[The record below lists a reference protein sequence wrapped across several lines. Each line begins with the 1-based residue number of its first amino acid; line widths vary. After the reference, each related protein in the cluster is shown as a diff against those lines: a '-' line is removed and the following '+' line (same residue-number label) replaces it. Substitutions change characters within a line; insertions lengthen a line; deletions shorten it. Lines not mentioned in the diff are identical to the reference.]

1 MDDILKERAKN
12 ENIKLPK
19 DLDIK
24 IDKTLL
30 ELPDRSKSK
39 RGKGFKRFVTAAVIT
54 LTIITCF
61 SVAFPTYAR
70 NIPIVKSV
78 LEFLGEKN
86 IIYKDYIE
94 YSSDL
99 NLSDTSNGVKVTINS
114 IVYDGIYLSIAYTY
128 ESEDEIKGYPPHMMN
143 KEFKINGSLVNLSSS
158 GQGRFLNEN
167 TYMGVDTFSVSD
179 DYLPEEVR
187 KNTLGGE
194 IEIPDNFTMDLNIK
208 AFSNSVYGDWKFKL
222 MVSKDK
228 IEENTNKVD
237 LSVDLSEVR
246 EGLKVNEVIFTPI
259 NTILRLSENNLWS
272 VAGGQAGSI
281 GNFIVV
287 DDKGRNLRSIS
298 GEGYSPSS
306 DAKEFYS
313 QEQYRGIYKDTNS
326 VTFIP
331 VIPKKD
337 ARNVSEYEK
346 KEVLLNNEG
355 ETILSQGKVGE
366 YIVTKVEFLQDKTL
380 VHYKCTGF
388 IETHYGFA
396 LGIVDSEGKEYKFV
410 AESLIKEGNKYKF
423 ATESLIEGDN
433 EYIAEIEALPK
444 DKQYKLTAPDYEK
457 IYEVKEDLKF
467 TVDVK

>member
-1 MDDILKERAKN
+1 MSKELLMDDILKEKAKN
-12 ENIKLPK
+12 ENVKLPK

-30 ELPDRSKSK
+30 ELPHRSKSK
-39 RGKGFKRFVTAAVIT
+39 RGKGFKRFVTAAGIA

-86 IIYKDYIE
+86 IRYKDYIE

-128 ESEDEIKGYPPHMMN
+128 ESKDEIIERPYMMHRDL
-143 KEFKINGSLVNLSSS
+143 KINGSLTDGFSTGS
-158 GQGRFLNEN
+158 GRFLDKN
-167 TYMGVDTFSVSD
+167 TYMGVYTISVSNDYIPEYSMKNSLIENIENID
-179 DYLPEEVR
+179 D
-187 KNTLGGE
+187 
-194 IEIPDNFTMDLNIK
+194 FTMDLNIK
-208 AFSNSVYGDWKFKL
+208 AFSNDIWGDWKFKL
-222 MVSKDK
+222 KVPKNEMVKN
-228 IEENTNKVD
+228 INKVD

-246 EGLKVNEVIFTPI
+246 EGLKANEVIFTPI
-259 NTILRLSENNLWS
+259 NTILRLSENNSWS
-272 VAGGQAGSI
+272 VAGGTAGSI

-298 GEGYSPSS
+298 GEGYTPSS

-331 VIPKKD
+331 VVSKKD
-337 ARNVSEYEK
+337 ERHVSEYEK
-346 KEVLLNNEG
+346 NEVLLNNEG
-355 ETILSQGKVGE
+355 ETILSYGNLGE
-366 YIVTKVEFLQDKTL
+366 YIITKVEFLEDKTL

-396 LGIVDSEGKEYKFV
+396 LSMVDSDGKEYKF
-410 AESLIKEGNKYKF
+410 
-423 ATESLIEGDN
+423 ATENLIEGDN

-444 DKQYKLTAPDYEK
+444 DKQYKLTAPDYGK

>member
-1 MDDILKERAKN
+1 MSKESLMDDILKEKAKS
-12 ENIKLPK
+12 ENMKLPK
-19 DLDIK
+19 DLNFT

-30 ELPDRSKSK
+30 SLPDRSKSK
-39 RGKGFKRFVTAAVIT
+39 KGRVFKKVSTAAVIA

-61 SVAFPTYAR
+61 SVTFPAYAR
-70 NIPIVKSV
+70 NIPILKSV
-78 LEFLGEKN
+78 LEFLGEKS

-114 IVYDGIYLSIAYTY
+114 IVYDGFYLSIAYTY
-128 ESEDEIKGYPPHMMN
+128 ESKDEIIERPHMMHRDI
-143 KEFKINGSLVNLSSS
+143 KINGSLTDGSSTGS
-158 GQGRFLNEN
+158 GRFLDKN
-167 TYMGVDTFSVSD
+167 TYMGVETISVSNDYIPEYAMKNSLSGNIENID
-179 DYLPEEVR
+179 D
-187 KNTLGGE
+187 
-194 IEIPDNFTMDLNIK
+194 FTMDLNIK
-208 AFSNSVYGDWKFKL
+208 AFSNGIWGAWKFKL
-222 MVSKDK
+222 NIPKGEMEKNINK
-228 IEENTNKVD
+228 ID

-246 EGLKVNEVIFTPI
+246 DGLKANEVIFTPI
-259 NTILRLSENNLWS
+259 NTILRLSENNLWTID
-272 VAGGQAGSI
+272 GGQGGSI

-331 VIPKKD
+331 VVSKKD
-337 ARNVSEYEK
+337 VRHVSEYEK
-346 KEVLLNNEG
+346 KEVLLNNDG
-355 ETILSQGKVGE
+355 QTILSYGNLGE
-366 YIVTKVEFLQDKTL
+366 YIVTKVEFLEDKTL
-380 VHYKCTGF
+380 IHYKCNGF

-410 AESLIKEGNKYKF
+410 S
-423 ATESLIEGDN
+423 ESLIEGDN
-433 EYIAEIEALPK
+433 EYIAEIEALSK

-457 IYEVKEDLKF
+457 VCEVKEDFKF